1 VRRAAVDIVTGFLGS
16 GKTTLL
22 RHFLAQP
29 TGKRI
34 ALVVNELGGID
45 VDGRVL
51 CGLAAI
57 ERAIELD
64 NGCICCA
71 IDDYRLARG
80 LDELVCSARPDLV
93 VIETSGAADPRRL
106 VERLHGIG
114 FGVDAIITVVDV
126 ERVERS
132 LEQASVARAQI
143 GAADFLVLNK
153 LDLVPQSAAER
164 NAGLLARLNP
174 RAVVHPAVRGA
185 VDCDLLF
192 ATGVARLRSRSAAG
206 VPGTDPPGTGADG
219 HQTIGHL
226 ATDRISAR
234 VFRTR
239 DRFLRPALEA
249 ALERLPACVYRAKGI
264 VRANDSDW
272 ALLVN
277 LTCGRIELDWLELP
291 VDESQV
297 VVIGRDL
304 DASWRAIE
312 AALCACLAA
321 AAPPDQARKG
331 GRPSE

>member
-1 VRRAAVDIVTGFLGS
+1 MRRAAVDIVTGFLGS

-34 ALVVNELGGID
+34 ALVVNELGGVD

-51 CGLAAI
+51 RGLASI
-57 ERAIELD
+57 ERAVELD
-64 NGCICCA
+64 NGCICCV

-80 LDELVCSARPDLV
+80 LDELVRSAQPDLV

-114 FGVDAIITVVDV
+114 FGVDAIIAVVDA

-132 LEQASVARAQI
+132 LEQVSVARAQI
-143 GAADFLVLNK
+143 GAADFIVLNK

-164 NAGLLARLNP
+164 SAGLLARLNP
-174 RAVVHPAVRGA
+174 RAVVYPAVRGA

-192 ATGVARLRSRSAAG
+192 ATGVVRLRRLAAAG
-206 VPGTDPPGTGADG
+206 IPGTDPPGAAADG
-219 HQTIGHL
+219 HQAIGHL

-239 DRFLRPALEA
+239 DCFLRPALEA
-249 ALERLPACVYRAKGI
+249 ALERLPAGVYRAKGI
-264 VRANDSDW
+264 VRTNDSAW

-277 LTCGRIELDWLELP
+277 LTCGRIELDWLELS

-297 VVIGRDL
+297 VVIGRDI

-312 AALCACLAA
+312 AALCACLTA
-321 AAPPDQARKG
+321 AAPPGQAREG
-331 GRPSE
+331 RRPSE